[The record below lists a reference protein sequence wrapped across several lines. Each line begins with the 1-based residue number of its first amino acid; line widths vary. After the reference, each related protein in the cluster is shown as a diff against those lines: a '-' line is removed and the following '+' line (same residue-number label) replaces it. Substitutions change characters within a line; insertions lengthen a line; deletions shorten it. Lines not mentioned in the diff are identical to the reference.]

1 MFVPVKI
8 QGEGETTLTEAM
20 IVAVVTAGASIV
32 CQLLISNKTAA
43 VMRYRL
49 DELEKKVMKHNNLV
63 ETIYRL
69 EEQMKVANHRIAD
82 LEEWMREEE

>member
-1 MFVPVKI
+1 M
-8 QGEGETTLTEAM
+8 LTEAI

-82 LEEWMREEE
+82 LEEWMRGGRIKRCINYH

>member
-1 MFVPVKI
+1 
-8 QGEGETTLTEAM
+8 M

-32 CQLLISNKTAA
+32 CQLLISNNTAA

>member
-1 MFVPVKI
+1 
-8 QGEGETTLTEAM
+8 
-20 IVAVVTAGASIV
+20 
-32 CQLLISNKTAA
+32 
-43 VMRYRL
+43 MRYRL

-69 EEQMKVANHRIAD
+69 EEQMKIANHRIAD

>member
-1 MFVPVKI
+1 M
-8 QGEGETTLTEAM
+8 
-20 IVAVVTAGASIV
+20 AVVTAGASIV

>member
-1 MFVPVKI
+1 M
-8 QGEGETTLTEAM
+8 LTEAI

-43 VMRYRL
+43 VKRYRL

>member
-1 MFVPVKI
+1 M
-8 QGEGETTLTEAM
+8 LTEAI

>member
-1 MFVPVKI
+1 
-8 QGEGETTLTEAM
+8 M

>member
-1 MFVPVKI
+1 M
-8 QGEGETTLTEAM
+8 LTEAM